1 MTIGEQETR
10 EERKTR
16 SAGTAMHLAELP
28 RLSLDS
34 RVRSA
39 HALITR
45 EIAIRVMKGVYP
57 PDGIL
62 PNESQ
67 LIEEFGVSRT
77 VLREALKTLAAKGM
91 IVAKTK
97 IGTKV
102 LPEACWNMYD
112 PQVLSWHIDAGMDSE
127 FLIKVFEVRQALEP
141 AAAAMAAIRRT
152 NENLRRMRL
161 FLMAMARPAHTRD
174 SYGEWDLHFHQEIL
188 FASGNPFMLSF
199 SSIIEASIFR
209 AFKVSAP
216 VDSGERLA
224 ASIARHHAV
233 LEAVTRGDAAAASAA
248 MSQVIVEGIEN
259 AHFQLATSP
268 TTITLPLRIGAV
280 KPH

>member
-1 MTIGEQETR
+1 METEEQKTRGEH
-10 EERKTR
+10 KTR
-16 SAGTAMHLAELP
+16 STEIAMHMAELP
-28 RLSLDS
+28 RLSLQS
-34 RVRSA
+34 PVRSA

-45 EIAIRVMKGVYP
+45 EVAVRVMKGVYP
-57 PDGIL
+57 PESIL
-62 PNESQ
+62 PNEGQ

-112 PQVLSWHIDAGMDSE
+112 PQVLSWQIDAGMDLN
-127 FLIKVFEVRQALEP
+127 FLNKVFEVRQALEP

-152 NENLRRMRL
+152 SENLRRMRL
-161 FLMAMARPAHTRD
+161 FLTAMARPQHTRN
-174 SYGEWDLHFHQEIL
+174 SYAEWDLHFHQEIL

-199 SSIIEASIFR
+199 SSIIETSIFR

-216 VDSGERLA
+216 VDSGERLR

-233 LEAVTRGDAAAASAA
+233 LEAIACGDAAAASSA

-259 AHFQLATSP
+259 AQFELASSP
-268 TTITLPLRIGAV
+268 TTVSLPLRIGAV
-280 KPH
+280 KPR